1 MDRLTQKATPEGT
14 LNYTY
19 DAAGNLASMQSAD
32 GAVNVSYAWNSL
44 NLLEQAADSRL
55 GTTSYAYD
63 PASNVA
69 TVTYP
74 SGVRSTFTYD
84 TLNHVTGL
92 SSPSASYAYQRGPT
106 GNLTGATESS
116 GRTVSWGYDGIYR
129 LTGET
134 ISLAPSHNNGSA
146 SYGLDPVGNRVSDLS
161 TLGGV
166 PSGSWSYNADDEVS
180 SESYDQNGNVTA
192 TGGKTFGGWPRS
204 RRAG

>member
-1 MDRLTQKATPEGT
+1 
-14 LNYTY
+14 
-19 DAAGNLASMQSAD
+19 
-32 GAVNVSYAWNSL
+32 AVNVSYTWNSL
-44 NLLEQAADSRL
+44 SLLQEATDSRL

-74 SGVRSTFTYD
+74 NGVRSTFTYD

-106 GNLTGATESS
+106 GNLTSAVESS

-146 SYGLDPVGNRVSDLS
+146 SYGLDPVGNRRRVATVSEGRLDVLLTEGAPGPS
-161 TLGGV
+161 PLGTGEGGLNFPVEPIRKCRILAVNERQAHPLPAHGGV
-166 PSGSWSYNADDEVS
+166 SLSHLQLFPPARLFR
-180 SESYDQNGNVTA
+180 
-192 TGGKTFGGWPRS
+192 GGRDKGPL
-204 RRAG
+204 